1 MSSPASGPIS
11 ARPISARSTSAGP
24 RSARPASARAAA
36 VTSLLLALL
45 LSGCSGSS
53 GGGKGSAPAS
63 PAPRTDTA
71 ASPSASSARES
82 APDAAAYRRWG
93 LDKPLAVPPA
103 PPSAKLT
110 DGLKPGAAPKV
121 IRHVPTNEKVVFLTF
136 DDGAEKDPEFVK
148 MTRDLKLPFTMFLTD
163 DIARAG
169 TGYGYFEQ
177 LRGEGNRNTI
187 NNHTLSHPNLR
198 TLSADA
204 QRREICGQQDV
215 LEKRYG
221 GKPPLFRPPYGNY
234 NDATL
239 AAAGGCGVK
248 ALLLWEVTM
257 QINDMRYAQGDK
269 LRPGDIVLAHFRGP
283 SELKGATMT
292 KMVANMLRSIERQ
305 GFTVARLEDYV

>member
-1 MSSPASGPIS
+1 MSSRISGPIP
-11 ARPISARSTSAGP
+11 AR
-24 RSARPASARAAA
+24 RAAA
-36 VTSLLLALL
+36 VTTLLLAVL

-53 GGGKGSAPAS
+53 GGSGGKQASGAPSPRTEPTAPAS
-63 PAPRTDTA
+63 P
-71 ASPSASSARES
+71 SA

-93 LDKPLAVPPA
+93 LDKPLAAPPA

-121 IRHVPTNEKVVFLTF
+121 IRRVPTNDKVVFLTF

-148 MTRDLKLPFTMFLTD
+148 MAKGLKLPFTMFLTD

-169 TGYGYFEQ
+169 SGYGYFEQ

-283 SELKGATMT
+283 SELKGTTMT
-292 KMVANMLRSIERQ
+292 RMVTNMLRSIERQ

>member
-1 MSSPASGPIS
+1 MSSRISGPISGPASGPL
-11 ARPISARSTSAGP
+11 
-24 RSARPASARAAA
+24 SARAAVVGA
-36 VTSLLLALL
+36 LLLPLLLA
-45 LSGCSGSS
+45 GCSGSS
-53 GGGKGSAPAS
+53 GGSGGSGGTKASGAPSSRTESTAPAS
-63 PAPRTDTA
+63 PVPAPNT
-71 ASPSASSARES
+71 
-82 APDAAAYRRWG
+82 PDAAAYRRWG
-93 LDKPLAVPPA
+93 LDKPLAAPPA
-103 PPSAKLT
+103 PPAAKLT
-110 DGLKPGAAPKV
+110 DGMKAGATPKV
-121 IRHVPTNEKVVFLTF
+121 IRRIPTHDKVVFLTF

-148 MTRDLKLPFTMFLTD
+148 MTKDLKLPFTMFLTD

-169 TGYGYFEQ
+169 SGYGYFEQ
-177 LRGEGNRNTI
+177 LRGEGNRNSI

-204 QRREICGQQDV
+204 QRREVCGQQDV

-248 ALLLWEVTM
+248 ALMLWEATM
-257 QINDMRYAQGDK
+257 QINDMRYAEGDK

-283 SELKGATMT
+283 SELKGTTMT

>member
-1 MSSPASGPIS
+1 MSSPISGPASGPASGPIS
-11 ARPISARSTSAGP
+11 L
-24 RSARPASARAAA
+24 RAAA
-36 VTSLLLALL
+36 ATALLLALL

-53 GGGKGSAPAS
+53 GGGKGPAPAS
-63 PAPRTDTA
+63 SAPRTGTA
-71 ASPSASSARES
+71 ASPSASA

-93 LDKPLAVPPA
+93 LGKPLAAPPA
-103 PPSAKLT
+103 PPAAKLT
-110 DGLKPGAAPKV
+110 DGVKPGAPPKIV
-121 IRHVPTNEKVVFLTF
+121 RHVPTSDKVVFLTF

-148 MTRDLKLPFTMFLTD
+148 MAGDLKLPFTMFLTD

-169 TGYGYFEQ
+169 RGYGYFEQ
-177 LRGEGNRNTI
+177 LRGEGNRNGI
-187 NNHTLSHPNLR
+187 QNHTLSHPNLR

-221 GKPPLFRPPYGNY
+221 SKPPLFRPPYGNY

-248 ALLLWEVTM
+248 AVVLWEATM
-257 QINDMRYAQGDK
+257 QINDMRYAEGDK

-283 SELKGATMT
+283 QELKGTTMT
-292 KMVANMLRSIERQ
+292 QMVVNMLRSIERQ

>member
-1 MSSPASGPIS
+1 MSSRISGP
-11 ARPISARSTSAGP
+11 GP
-24 RSARPASARAAA
+24 GSRSARRAAA
-36 VTSLLLALL
+36 VTPLLLAVL
-45 LSGCSGSS
+45 LSGCSS
-53 GGGKGSAPAS
+53 GGSGGTKASGAPSPRTESTATAPA
-63 PAPRTDTA
+63 A
-71 ASPSASSARES
+71 PSAS
-82 APDAAAYRRWG
+82 PDAAAYRRWG
-93 LDKPLAVPPA
+93 IDKPLAAPPA

-110 DGLKPGAAPKV
+110 DGLQPGAAPKV
-121 IRHVPTNEKVVFLTF
+121 IRRVPTNDKVVFLTF

-148 MTRDLKLPFTMFLTD
+148 MTKDLKLPFTMFLTD

-177 LRGEGNRNTI
+177 LRGEGNRNSI

-248 ALLLWEVTM
+248 ALLLWEATM
-257 QINDMRYAQGDK
+257 QINDMRYAEGDK

-283 SELKGATMT
+283 SELKGTTMT